1 MGPASLIRPSAHS
14 DVVGEFTLTASEAMS
29 KIDDIAEIKWG
40 PCCFCG
46 EQMNKSLVDPC
57 RVTVETAS
65 GRWQLWFCHAECFR
79 TRLVDEPMLEPA
91 IF

>member
-1 MGPASLIRPSAHS
+1 MVKL
-14 DVVGEFTLTASEAMS
+14 TLPGGQPMS
-29 KIDDIAEIKWG
+29 KTDALSEIKWG

-46 EQMNKSLVDPC
+46 KEILPSSVDPC
-57 RVTVETAS
+57 RVTIEAAS
-65 GRWQLWFCHAECFR
+65 GRWQVWFSHAECFR

>member
-1 MGPASLIRPSAHS
+1 MAES
-14 DVVGEFTLTASEAMS
+14 DAVP
-29 KIDDIAEIKWG
+29 EIKWG

-46 EQMNKSLVDPC
+46 TEIISSSVDPC

-65 GRWQLWFCHAECFR
+65 GRWQVWFSHAECFR
-79 TRLVDEPMLEPA
+79 IRLDDDPMLEPA